1 MQQNLRGGAGAS
13 GGALGYPPEQLF
25 QEVAYLAYYFHWP
38 HSEIM
43 DLNHL
48 ERLVWVNEVS
58 RINRTLNEPAEGDSF
73 G

>member
-1 MQQNLRGGAGAS
+1 MQQDLRGGGRTG
-13 GGALGYPPEQLF
+13 GGALGYPAEQLF

-43 DLNHL
+43 DMNHL
-48 ERLVWVNEVS
+48 ERLVWVNELA
-58 RINRTLNEPAEGDSF
+58 RINRTLNEPADGDSL

>member
-1 MQQNLRGGAGAS
+1 M
-13 GGALGYPPEQLF
+13 F

-43 DLNHL
+43 EMSHL
-48 ERLVWVNEVS
+48 DRLVWVRELA
-58 RINRTLNEPAEGDSF
+58 RINQALNEPTEGESL

>member
-1 MQQNLRGGAGAS
+1 MQQDLRGGGGAD

-38 HSEIM
+38 PSEIM
-43 DLNHL
+43 DMNHI
-48 ERLVWVNEVS
+48 ERLRWVDELA
-58 RINRTLNEPAEGDSF
+58 RINRTLNEPPDGDSF

>member
-1 MQQNLRGGAGAS
+1 MQQDLRGGGGAD

-43 DLNHL
+43 DMNHI
-48 ERLVWVNEVS
+48 ERLRWVDELA
-58 RINRTLNEPAEGDSF
+58 RINRTLTEPSDGESF

>member
-1 MQQNLRGGAGAS
+1 MQQDFRGGGGAS
-13 GGALGYPPEQLF
+13 GGALGYPPDQLF

-43 DLNHL
+43 DMNHFS
-48 ERLVWVNEVS
+48 RLRWVNELA
-58 RINRTLNEPAEGDSF
+58 RINTSLNETADGDRF

>member
-1 MQQNLRGGAGAS
+1 MQQDFRGGGGAG

-43 DLNHL
+43 DMNHI
-48 ERLVWVNEVS
+48 ERLRWVDELA
-58 RINRTLNEPAEGDSF
+58 RINRTLNEPSDGISF

>member
-1 MQQNLRGGAGAS
+1 M
-13 GGALGYPPEQLF
+13 F

-48 ERLVWVNEVS
+48 ERLQWVNEVA
-58 RINRTLNEPAEGDSF
+58 RINRKLNESADGDSL

>member
-1 MQQNLRGGAGAS
+1 MQQDLRGGGGAD

-43 DLNHL
+43 DMNHI
-48 ERLVWVNEVS
+48 ERLRWVNELA
-58 RINRTLNEPAEGDSF
+58 RINRTLNEPSDADSF

>member
-1 MQQNLRGGAGAS
+1 MQQDLRGG
-13 GGALGYPPEQLF
+13 GGANGGAVGYPPEQLF

-43 DLNHL
+43 DMNHL
-48 ERLVWVNEVS
+48 ERLQWVNEVA
-58 RINRTLNEPAEGDSF
+58 RINKKLNESADGDSL

>member
-1 MQQNLRGGAGAS
+1 M
-13 GGALGYPPEQLF
+13 LGYPSEQLF

-43 DLNHL
+43 EMSHL
-48 ERLVWVNEVS
+48 DRLVWVRELA
-58 RINRTLNEPAEGDSF
+58 RINKTLNESAEGESL